1 MRVVQKFTFW
11 EREKEGG
18 GVVVG
23 DTQSVKK
30 HIKTQFDAE
39 GKFILQENKTKNT
52 TIDRAEDTAQKNLKK
67 HKSTMNTWYM
77 QCRRETCERD
87 K

>member
-1 MRVVQKFTFW
+1 M
-11 EREKEGG
+11 
-18 GVVVG
+18 
-23 DTQSVKK
+23 KK

-67 HKSTMNTWYM
+67 HKSTMNT
-77 QCRRETCERD
+77 
-87 K
+87 